1 MEIID
6 ATAKLK
12 TSDFNKLR
20 KFVKDDDMILTLV
33 ENTSSAETLLEFET
47 KAADFRS
54 IFEGSRFDVADEDQ
68 VTFCTEEIA
77 LVTTGAWYK
86 KWCQPTWS
94 CYIFKEKTEKTEKTA
109 KTSTSSKI
117 KVMIAYEDDTEHATC
132 FEGSSSECANFINKE
147 GTIMRLK
154 AFDDRKV
161 VYNIADK
168 GWKTLKE
175 WISEGVLA

>member
-20 KFVKDDDMILTLV
+20 KFVKDDDMILILV
-33 ENTSSAETLLEFET
+33 ENTTSAETLLEFET

-68 VTFCTEEIA
+68 VTFCTEEVA

-94 CYIFKEKTEKTEKTA
+94 CCIFKEKSEKTEKIA

-117 KVMIAYEDDTEHATC
+117 KVMIAYEDDTEHAIC

-147 GTIMRLK
+147 GIMMRLK
-154 AFDDRKV
+154 TFDDRKV

-168 GWKTLKE
+168 GWKTLTE

>member
-6 ATAKLK
+6 ATVKLK

-20 KFVKDDDMILTLV
+20 KFVKDNDMILTLV

-68 VTFCTEEIA
+68 VTFCTEEVA

-94 CYIFKEKTEKTEKTA
+94 CCIFKEKSEKTEKIA

-132 FEGSSSECANFINKE
+132 FEGSSSECASFINKE
-147 GTIMRLK
+147 GTLMRLK

-168 GWKTLKE
+168 GWKTLSQ